1 MDIDLL
7 SKMVKELILVN
18 DRVTLPG
25 VGAFVAEMVPA
36 SFTDRGYTI
45 NPPYRRLVFRQG
57 VSQEKDHLLA
67 DMYASANNIDRE
79 MAEKLLREFL
89 KGMVEELR
97 KRKMLVFTGLGR
109 LRATRENN
117 FFFICDENL
126 DIFPEGMGL
135 EAVSLKSHS
144 KPKELDF
151 SEVDAVVNS
160 AAESPAAPEAE
171 SLSEPSAESP
181 AEPVVESPAESAA
194 ESPAEPAAESPA
206 DPAAESPTEPAAES
220 PAEPSAEPA
229 AEPAAEPVAESPAEP
244 SAEPAAESP
253 AEPAAESPAEPVAE
267 SPAEPA
273 AESPAESPAEP
284 SAESPAEPA
293 ADSPAESPAEP
304 RWWLG
309 ETEPEEED
317 EQHASIWKKGW
328 FVAVFSIC
336 CLLLLAALAFALF
349 LLLARTQPELIDS
362 LLYTE
367 EELEILNHI
376 L

>member
-160 AAESPAAPEAE
+160 P
-171 SLSEPSAESP
+171 
-181 AEPVVESPAESAA
+181 A

-206 DPAAESPTEPAAES
+206 EPSAESASEPASEPAAES
-220 PAEPSAEPA
+220 PAEPSAELS
-229 AEPAAEPVAESPAEP
+229 AEPSAELEAESPAEP

-253 AEPAAESPAEPVAE
+253 AEPAAESPAEPSAE

-273 AESPAESPAEP
+273 AEPAAESPAEP
-284 SAESPAEPA
+284 SAESPAEPSAEPA
-293 ADSPAESPAEP
+293 ADSPAEP

-317 EQHASIWKKGW
+317 EQHGSIWKKGW

>member
-151 SEVDAVVNS
+151 SEVDAVVNYP
-160 AAESPAAPEAE
+160 AESPA
-171 SLSEPSAESP
+171 
-181 AEPVVESPAESAA
+181 
-194 ESPAEPAAESPA
+194 
-206 DPAAESPTEPAAES
+206 EPAAES
-220 PAEPSAEPA
+220 PAEPSAEPSAEPA
-229 AEPAAEPVAESPAEP
+229 AEPAAESPAEPAAEPAAESPAEP
-244 SAEPAAESP
+244 LAESPAEPPAESPAESP

-273 AESPAESPAEP
+273 AEFPAEP
-284 SAESPAEPA
+284 SAEPSAEPA
-293 ADSPAESPAEP
+293 AEPPAEP

>member
-160 AAESPAAPEAE
+160 P
-171 SLSEPSAESP
+171 AESP
-181 AEPVVESPAESAA
+181 AE
-194 ESPAEPAAESPA
+194 
-206 DPAAESPTEPAAES
+206 PAAESPTEPAAES

-229 AEPAAEPVAESPAEP
+229 
-244 SAEPAAESP
+244 
-253 AEPAAESPAEPVAE
+253 
-267 SPAEPA
+267 
-273 AESPAESPAEP
+273 
-284 SAESPAEPA
+284 AESPAEPA

-309 ETEPEEED
+309 ETEPEEEA

>member
-160 AAESPAAPEAE
+160 AAESPA
-171 SLSEPSAESP
+171 
-181 AEPVVESPAESAA
+181 
-194 ESPAEPAAESPA
+194 EPAAESPA
-206 DPAAESPTEPAAES
+206 DPAAESPTEPSAES
-220 PAEPSAEPA
+220 PAEPS

-244 SAEPAAESP
+244 SAEPA
-253 AEPAAESPAEPVAE
+253 
-267 SPAEPA
+267 
-273 AESPAESPAEP
+273 
-284 SAESPAEPA
+284 AESPAEPA

-317 EQHASIWKKGW
+317 EQHGSIWKKGW
-328 FVAVFSIC
+328 FVAVFGIC
-336 CLLLLAALAFALF
+336 CLLLLAALAFVLF

>member
-160 AAESPAAPEAE
+160 
-171 SLSEPSAESP
+171 
-181 AEPVVESPAESAA
+181 
-194 ESPAEPAAESPA
+194 
-206 DPAAESPTEPAAES
+206 
-220 PAEPSAEPA
+220 
-229 AEPAAEPVAESPAEP
+229 PAEP

-253 AEPAAESPAEPVAE
+253 AEPSAEPPAESAAESSAESPAEPVAE

-273 AESPAESPAEP
+273 AESS
-284 SAESPAEPA
+284 AEPA
-293 ADSPAESPAEP
+293 AEPSAEP

>member
-160 AAESPAAPEAE
+160 PAESP
-171 SLSEPSAESP
+171 
-181 AEPVVESPAESAA
+181 V
-194 ESPAEPAAESPA
+194 
-206 DPAAESPTEPAAES
+206 EPAAES
-220 PAEPSAEPA
+220 PAEPSVEPSVESPAEPS
-229 AEPAAEPVAESPAEP
+229 AESPAEP
-244 SAEPAAESP
+244 PAEPAAESSAESPAEPAAESP
-253 AEPAAESPAEPVAE
+253 AEPAAESPTEPSAESPAEPSAE
-267 SPAEPA
+267 PAAEFPAEPA
-273 AESPAESPAEP
+273 AESPAEPAAEPLAEP
-284 SAESPAEPA
+284 SAE
-293 ADSPAESPAEP
+293 SPAESPAEP

-317 EQHASIWKKGW
+317 EQYGSIWKKGW